1 MDYDHLMQ
9 LMTQK
14 RQDIGQRFAPEARM
28 AHEDKIRGMLFGGD
42 QTLSSLR
49 GNEAGKV
56 KELYEFDKG
65 LAVAQQS
72 GPAGFIDDPASAA
85 KYGSVQLQNRAGELS
100 DIQRGIANRRDVL
113 GDALEKALKM
123 MNYGLEAAKLEYA
136 GMQDELDNK
145 LKIDEFQLRKSESGR
160 KGSTEADKRA
170 QGATDEALAA
180 MQEAISA
187 ELAKNP
193 SADTK
198 SLIWKWINANEPYF
212 GSQGVNAS
220 ALWDVYAKTPGR
232 KAAPVEEE
240 DTGGG
245 FNFLKL
251 LTDSG
256 AVGMNKQSIPLGT
269 SGAMGASYNSQLPMY
284 LQSLFKK

>member
-1 MDYDHLMQ
+1 MTLMGE
-9 LMTQK
+9 K
-14 RQDIGQRFAPEARM
+14 RQQIGQRYADLPKI
-28 AHEDKIRGMLFGGD
+28 EDNIRSSLFGGD

-49 GNEAGKV
+49 GNESAKV

-160 KGSTEADKRA
+160 KGSTEADKRS
-170 QGATDEALAA
+170 QDATDQFLADMA
-180 MQEAISA
+180 ADIAAQI
-187 ELAKNP
+187 AKDPTAN
-193 SADTK
+193 K
-198 SLIWKWINANEPYF
+198 KHLIWKWINANEPYF
-212 GSQGVNAS
+212 GSSGVNAA
-220 ALWDVYAKTPGR
+220 ALWDVYAKTPGAA
-232 KAAPVEEE
+232 AAPAEQE
-240 DTGGG
+240 DAGGG
-245 FNFLKL
+245 FNLLKF

-256 AVGMNKQSIPLGT
+256 TVGLNKQSIPLGT
-269 SGAMGASYNSQLPMY
+269 SGAMGASYNAQLPMY
-284 LQSLFKK
+284 LQSLLKK